1 MHFRTLALAAA
12 LVLPASALA
21 DHTYQVTG
29 PVVSS
34 SPESITVK
42 KGSENWE
49 IARGDD
55 KTDVKAGDKVT
66 ITLPNG
72 QTTPGTVTS
81 MGKVATTPSGGSASS
96 PTVEVRIRP
105 SNPAA
110 TGALDQAPV
119 QVAITTGTVHNVLA
133 APVNALL
140 ALAGG
145 GYAVEV
151 IGGDGAHRFVPVTS
165 EASAPSARV
174 R

>member
-55 KTDVKAGDKVT
+55 KTDVKTGDKVT
-66 ITLPNG
+66 ITY
-72 QTTPGTVTS
+72 TMTAK
-81 MGKVATTPSGGSASS
+81 KVEVKSGGDSAKKAKKS
-96 PTVEVRIRP
+96 
-105 SNPAA
+105 
-110 TGALDQAPV
+110 
-119 QVAITTGTVHNVLA
+119 
-133 APVNALL
+133 
-140 ALAGG
+140 
-145 GYAVEV
+145 
-151 IGGDGAHRFVPVTS
+151 AH
-165 EASAPSARV
+165 
-174 R
+174 